1 MYFCAVGLIA
11 LLPFA
16 YLFCQVF
23 TCVVYEGAWRWYC
36 LAPLPLV
43 VGCFC
48 TLFYFE
54 SPVAFVL
61 VTIGAPTI
69 GMIALASVW
78 GIYSR
83 SAAAAAAA
91 ATGDAA
97 DNG

>member
-23 TCVVYEGAWRWYC
+23 TVVVYEGAWRWYC

-43 VGCFC
+43 VGGFC

-61 VTIGAPTI
+61 VTIGAPTV

-78 GIYSR
+78 GLYSKSAAEA
-83 SAAAAAAA
+83 SAAAPD
-91 ATGDAA
+91 GAA